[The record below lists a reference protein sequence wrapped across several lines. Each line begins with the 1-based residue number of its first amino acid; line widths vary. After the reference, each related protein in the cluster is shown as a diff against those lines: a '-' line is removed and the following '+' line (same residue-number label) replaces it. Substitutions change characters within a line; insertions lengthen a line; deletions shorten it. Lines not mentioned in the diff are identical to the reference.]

1 MGDLRSFPGLPC
13 HHGLS
18 FLPAWM
24 FGDPHITTLD
34 GANFTFNGLGDFQ
47 LVRAWDG
54 NSSFLLQG
62 RTAQTG
68 SAQAT
73 NFIAFA
79 AKYDTNSLS
88 PIIVS
93 AAGAPRRTGRRKKG
107 TGQQG
112 GRTHLASVVV
122 RESTLERFGSGL
134 HQPRDP
140 EEMTELP
147 VPQFSYSE
155 MRIIILPTS
164 QGRCEI

>member
-1 MGDLRSFPGLPC
+1 
-13 HHGLS
+13 
-18 FLPAWM
+18 M
-24 FGDPHITTLD
+24 FGDPHISTLD

-79 AKYDTNSLS
+79 AKYDTSQLG
-88 PIIVS
+88 PITVS
-93 AAGAPRRTGRRKKG
+93 EAGAPRRRGRRRKG
-107 TGQQG
+107 MGQQG
-112 GRTHLASVVV
+112 GRTCLASAVVQ
-122 RESTLERFGSGL
+122 ESTLETVGFGSEL
-134 HQPRDP
+134 RQSCDP

-147 VPQFSYSE
+147 VTQFSCSK
-155 MRIIILPTS
+155 MGRVKLPSS
-164 QGRCEI
+164 QGSCEI